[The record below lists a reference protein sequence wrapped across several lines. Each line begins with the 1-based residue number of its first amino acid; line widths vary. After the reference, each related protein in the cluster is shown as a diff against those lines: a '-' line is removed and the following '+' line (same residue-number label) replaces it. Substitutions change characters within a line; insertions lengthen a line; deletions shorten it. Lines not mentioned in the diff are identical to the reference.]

1 MAVNPTHAGPQYIKL
16 DDFQANCDIRSL
28 NLTQDQH
35 NALRRIRNDYKQ
47 ASDKAYRKLVRT
59 DRNRRQVIMKILAA
73 DNFDQNNARDYV
85 ETRYLSSMD
94 FAVEELEI
102 QHRFY
107 HLLNPRQRQI
117 WLSSCLR
124 WHIAFLIDP
133 YKKVVWNPV
142 SDDLLNN
149 MAI

>member
-1 MAVNPTHAGPQYIKL
+1 MSVGFKSYLPLCALSVALLTAVGQAHAGPQYIKL

-73 DNFDQNNARDYV
+73 DKFDQNNARDYV

-94 FAVEELEI
+94 SPWKNWKSNTASTTCSIRANANFGSLPAFADI
-102 QHRFY
+102 S
-107 HLLNPRQRQI
+107 
-117 WLSSCLR
+117 LS
-124 WHIAFLIDP
+124 
-133 YKKVVWNPV
+133 
-142 SDDLLNN
+142 
-149 MAI
+149 

>member
-1 MAVNPTHAGPQYIKL
+1 MSAGFKSYLPLCALSVALLMAVSPAHAGPQYIKL

-59 DRNRRQVIMKILAA
+59 DRNRRQVIMKILVA

-107 HLLNPRQRQI
+107 HLLNPRQRQL

-124 WHIAFLIDP
+124 
-133 YKKVVWNPV
+133 
-142 SDDLLNN
+142 
-149 MAI
+149 

>member
-1 MAVNPTHAGPQYIKL
+1 MSVGFKSYLPLCALSVALLTAVGQAHAGPQYIKL

-47 ASDKAYRKLVRT
+47 ASDKAY
-59 DRNRRQVIMKILAA
+59 RNRRQVIMKILAA

-117 WLSSCLR
+117 WLSSCIR
-124 WHIAFLIDP
+124 
-133 YKKVVWNPV
+133 
-142 SDDLLNN
+142 
-149 MAI
+149 

>member
-1 MAVNPTHAGPQYIKL
+1 MIIGCPKEIKPSESRVALTPAGVRPRANAGPQYIKL

-124 WHIAFLIDP
+124 
-133 YKKVVWNPV
+133 
-142 SDDLLNN
+142 
-149 MAI
+149 